1 MNLLTKLFS
10 ETVVALV
17 LVVILVCFINP
28 FDWWMTDA
36 FHMTL
41 LGLIV
46 AFFAIFAM
54 LLWKENA
61 QDEREQLHRF
71 IAARLA
77 YMAGGLIL
85 LLGTVLQALAHVID
99 PWLPAAL
106 TGMVL
111 AKIFGRFYAQTRY

>member
-1 MNLLTKLFS
+1 MNLLAKLFS

-77 YMAGGLIL
+77 YMTGGIIL
-85 LLGTVLQALAHVID
+85 LLGTVLQALAHAID

-106 TGMVL
+106 AGMVL
-111 AKIFGRFYAQTRY
+111 AKILGRFYAQTRY